1 MKKITFIPVITII
14 LILLTGCAEC
24 ISTTESSI
32 HAKVVDSYY
41 QPAYNTTI
49 INPALHTISVVPHPA
64 IYRIPVEY
72 DDCEYD
78 IEPSSAYKKYH
89 KKIVEYVNATLETN
103 KCDDGTV
110 RYDIISL
117 E

>member
-24 ISTTESSI
+24 ISTKESSVQ
-32 HAKVVDSYY
+32 AKVVDSYY

-64 IYRIPVEY
+64 IYRITVEY

-78 IEPSSAYKKYH
+78 IETSSAYKNTTRK
-89 KKIVEYVNATLETN
+89 LE
-103 KCDDGTV
+103 
-110 RYDIISL
+110 SML
-117 E
+117 MLL